1 MNDFFK
7 HIVYYPVFDVQ
18 DESKI
23 IAILEVGYKRKEIQ
37 EAVITDE
44 IQQYIDQFRS
54 SLGQFKVRL
63 NSFSRNLE
71 NLCVKRQE
79 KKVC

>member
-7 HIVYYPVFDVQ
+7 HIIYYPIFDVQ
-18 DESKI
+18 DSSTI
-23 IAILEVGYKRKEIQ
+23 IAILEVGYKKKENT
-37 EAVITDE
+37 EAVMTDE

-54 SLGQFKVRL
+54 LLAQFKVRL

-71 NLCVKRQE
+71 NLCTKRQE
-79 KKVC
+79 KKLC